1 MVRTCPCHGH
11 GRGSTPRRI
20 VLISKHFVAESKNPN
35 YNIDM
40 NIFVTDPCPIQS
52 ALNLP
57 DKHIVKMPLET
68 CQMLAIIYSDWYY
81 GIGKLHKKDGT
92 PYRTA
97 HGAFR
102 KHPCTIWAAENQYN
116 LAWLIAH
123 GYALCAEYH
132 SRYDKVHTCYSAIC
146 EAADIYDRTFDE
158 KCGDAYHKVTDFTR
172 AMPDHIKFDTTID
185 TITAYKQYLNT
196 KPWLATN
203 YLRIPSRK
211 PSFII
216 TTMTTTPNK
225 SDLPVYDFSTTPEQ
239 RANEQAAIDQAIK
252 DAEAAM
258 KAPAASR
265 KQDAPAVAK
274 MKAKKLVPAKAKGSK
289 SGRVVGISAD
299 ENKMLQSLLQTVQ
312 NDSNYATISSS
323 EAFSKLQ
330 ARYNKN

>member
-1 MVRTCPCHGH
+1 
-11 GRGSTPRRI
+11 
-20 VLISKHFVAESKNPN
+20 
-35 YNIDM
+35 M
-40 NIFVTDPCPIQS
+40 NIFVTDHCPIQS
-52 ALNLP
+52 ARNLP

-81 GIGKLHKKDGT
+81 GVGKLYKQDGT
-92 PYRTA
+92 PYRTQ

-102 KHPCTIWAAENQYN
+102 NHPCTQWAAENEYN
-116 LAWLIAH
+116 LAWLIVH
-123 GYALCAEYH
+123 GVALCDEYTA
-132 SRYDKVHTCYSAIC
+132 RYGKVHTCLDVIAQA
-146 EAADIYDRTFDE
+146 EQIYKRCFDE
-158 KCGDAYHKVTDFTR
+158 DHYDASQQVTSFTR
-172 AMPDHIKFDTTID
+172 AMPEDIKYDTTID
-185 TITAYKQYLNT
+185 TIEAYKRYLNT

-239 RANEQAAIDQAIK
+239 RANEQAAIDKAIK

-274 MKAKKLVPAKAKGSK
+274 MKAPAASKQDAPAVAKIKAKKLVPAKKAAKGSK

-299 ENKMLQSLLQTVQ
+299 ENIFLKQLLLDIA
-312 NDSNYATISSS
+312 NNSSYNQDP
-323 EAFSKLQ
+323 AYTKLTD
-330 ARYNKN
+330 RYNKN